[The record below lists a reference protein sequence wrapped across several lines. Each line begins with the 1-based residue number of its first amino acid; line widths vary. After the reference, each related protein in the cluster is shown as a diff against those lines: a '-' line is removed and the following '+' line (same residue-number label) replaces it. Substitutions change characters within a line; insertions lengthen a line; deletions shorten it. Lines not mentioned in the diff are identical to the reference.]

1 MGTQGTHV
9 QTTHLLYVEFPLL
22 LIYARRVFGS
32 EYTRTLSEG
41 AIEEQESFCQHKCV
55 RRQDLQLELSRAE
68 GEHPL
73 AVSMLSGCQ
82 QAVKVKKYFL
92 PKHIFS
98 SQQTK

>member
-41 AIEEQESFCQHKCV
+41 AIEEQEDFSQHN
-55 RRQDLQLELSRAE
+55 
-68 GEHPL
+68 
-73 AVSMLSGCQ
+73 
-82 QAVKVKKYFL
+82 
-92 PKHIFS
+92 
-98 SQQTK
+98 